1 MPQPSSSSSVHQD
14 GGNPGRD
21 ASDAAPSPVRVV
33 SVTVSTLGSG
43 R

>member
-1 MPQPSSSSSVHQD
+1 MPQPSSSSTVHQD
-14 GGNPGRD
+14 GGIPG
-21 ASDAAPSPVRVV
+21 ASDAAPSPVWVV